1 MWKRESSDEESS
13 QSHEN
18 LEAQRSSLPSVQS
31 SSPHMFL
38 PSASAPE
45 EPLNFSQVLTG
56 VRELDLVPNRNSS
69 HSYENP
75 MFLPPPPMFLPHA
88 PLLYPLSSLNSWS
101 RAESGRAQQF
111 RSRESIF
118 YPYKEEQILSSEEEL
133 FGKVGLHCYNLQH
146 VKISFFSLGPLMN
159 FCLSLLLVLYIIQV
173 VVILVELSSIIS
185 YAVTLEAVDPMRPRN
200 SSCQF
205 ETLARHAIE
214 NKDCLSAIVTECRI
228 KPQNPD
234 SEERRGNNPFNKA
247 LVDDFFKGKMPDWM
261 PEGALTGS
269 NKLQYYEK
277 TIQPVKPLE
286 LRKIVVR
293 TKEDVESKKKVK
305 AENAIFYISFKNC
318 CGRDYNVI
326 VRRTTDGIPEHFS
339 LEVKCC

>member
-1 MWKRESSDEESS
+1 
-13 QSHEN
+13 
-18 LEAQRSSLPSVQS
+18 
-31 SSPHMFL
+31 
-38 PSASAPE
+38 
-45 EPLNFSQVLTG
+45 
-56 VRELDLVPNRNSS
+56 
-69 HSYENP
+69 
-75 MFLPPPPMFLPHA
+75 
-88 PLLYPLSSLNSWS
+88 
-101 RAESGRAQQF
+101 
-111 RSRESIF
+111 
-118 YPYKEEQILSSEEEL
+118 
-133 FGKVGLHCYNLQH
+133 
-146 VKISFFSLGPLMN
+146 
-159 FCLSLLLVLYIIQV
+159 
-173 VVILVELSSIIS
+173 
-185 YAVTLEAVDPMRPRN
+185 MRPRN

-269 NKLQYYEK
+269 NKLQYYEMKESEVEENKEWLHLYAELALLTLQGSELK

>member
-133 FGKVGLHCYNLQH
+133 F
-146 VKISFFSLGPLMN
+146 
-159 FCLSLLLVLYIIQV
+159 
-173 VVILVELSSIIS
+173 
-185 YAVTLEAVDPMRPRN
+185 VDPMRPRN

-228 KPQNPD
+228 KPQNPEYLSD

-269 NKLQYYEK
+269 NKLQYYEMKESEVEENKEWLHLYAELALLTLQGSELK

>member
-1 MWKRESSDEESS
+1 MWKRESSEEASS
-13 QSHEN
+13 PPQSHEY
-18 LEAQRSSLPSVQS
+18 LEAQRSLLPSVQS
-31 SSPHMFL
+31 SSPHMLLPPASAPVFL
-38 PSASAPE
+38 PSASAPK
-45 EPLNFSQVLTG
+45 EPLNFSQVLT

-88 PLLYPLSSLNSWS
+88 PLLYPLSSLKSWS

-133 FGKVGLHCYNLQH
+133 F
-146 VKISFFSLGPLMN
+146 
-159 FCLSLLLVLYIIQV
+159 
-173 VVILVELSSIIS
+173 
-185 YAVTLEAVDPMRPRN
+185 VDPMGRN
-200 SSCQF
+200 SSCHL

-214 NKDCLSAIVTECRI
+214 NKDCLSAIVTKCRI
-228 KPQNPD
+228 KPQNNPEYLSD
-234 SEERRGNNPFNKA
+234 SEKGRGHNPFNKA
-247 LVDDFFKGKMPDWM
+247 LVDDFFKGEMPNWLPNDALMGNNKM
-261 PEGALTGS
+261 
-269 NKLQYYEK
+269 QYYEMKESEVEEDKEWLHLYAELALLTLQGSELK

-286 LRKIVVR
+286 LRKIVVS
-293 TKEDVESKKKVK
+293 TKEDVEWKKKVK

-326 VRRTTDGIPEHFS
+326 ARRTTDGIPEHFS

>member
-1 MWKRESSDEESS
+1 MWKRESSEEASS
-13 QSHEN
+13 PPQSHEY
-18 LEAQRSSLPSVQS
+18 LEAQRSLLPSVQS

-38 PSASAPE
+38 PPASAPVFLPSASAPK
-45 EPLNFSQVLTG
+45 EPLNLSQVLTG

-133 FGKVGLHCYNLQH
+133 F
-146 VKISFFSLGPLMN
+146 
-159 FCLSLLLVLYIIQV
+159 
-173 VVILVELSSIIS
+173 
-185 YAVTLEAVDPMRPRN
+185 VDPMRRN

-228 KPQNPD
+228 KPQNNTD
-234 SEERRGNNPFNKA
+234 SEERRGHNPFNKA
-247 LVDDFFKGKMPDWM
+247 LMKESEVEEDKEWLLLYA
-261 PEGALTGS
+261 EIALLTLQGS
-269 NKLQYYEK
+269 ELK

-286 LRKIVVR
+286 LRKIVVS
-293 TKEDVESKKKVK
+293 TKEDLESKKKVK
-305 AENAIFYISFKNC
+305 AANAIFYISFKNC

-326 VRRTTDGIPEHFS
+326 ARRTTDGIPEHFS